1 MGGFHE
7 KILNRKRGEEETE
20 TSNDKDETDII
31 PVEDILEDASK
42 NLKFFGTE
50 NTRGYPSCLDLR
62 FPDGNCKA
70 IPYSYIVEINFHT
83 EKGIEI
89 MTATKKVTISGRN
102 LQLLYKYLLSFRIKY
117 IQANIGNDIS
127 EESAVFV
134 KEIKIGDLD

>member
-1 MGGFHE
+1 MGGFQD
-7 KILNRKRGEEETE
+7 KILNRKREDDFKLVKEEIDF
-20 TSNDKDETDII
+20 S
-31 PVEDILEDASK
+31 PAEDILEDVAKS
-42 NLKFFGTE
+42 LKFFGTE

-83 EKGIEI
+83 ENGIEI
-89 MTATKKVTISGRN
+89 MTATKKVNISGRN

-127 EESAVFV
+127 DESAVFV
-134 KEIKIGDLD
+134 KEIKIGEL